1 MFMTPD
7 PTSLE
12 TAPPL
17 RSPRWPWVAAV
28 ASGLLLSLA
37 FPDWDVPAMVWFWM
51 FPLLAAL
58 WGPAN
63 GVPPGRAFGLGW
75 IAGFVCHFLVLRW
88 LRDIHGAGH
97 LSMVGWILLPAYL
110 ACYTGLW
117 SLFAATVGRPAK
129 GEESESRLS
138 PSLAGIRAAALNAAA
153 WVFLEWFRG
162 WFLGGFG
169 WNGLGVPMQ
178 ANAAMVQM
186 AEITGA
192 SGLSF
197 LPVFLSIALYSAAT
211 RIHQRVRRGQAKA
224 ALNFD
229 FTAAMALVVVWFLF
243 GAARLVGL
251 RAPEGGEKIQVL
263 ILQRNIPQELKW
275 DPTLAL
281 DHVRGYLDAAGNAFQ
296 KHESERQKRVET
308 ALAAEGEI
316 HINLA
321 PVEWILLPE
330 SALPFYLTDP
340 VVDEFRA
347 AMRDIAGELAS
358 IVTGINDAEI
368 GEDPKMFNTI
378 AVLAGEQDPVTYR
391 KRNLVPFGEY
401 LPLRWFPPMDWL
413 AGEAVPG
420 DFTPG
425 DSTDPLVVK
434 TRSGEV
440 DIIPAICFEDTL
452 GRHTRL
458 FVRPNRAQVIVNTT
472 NDGWF
477 ADPAA
482 ALQHAANARLRCIE
496 TRRPM
501 VRAAN
506 TGWSGVVDAT
516 GVVRAGII
524 DKKSGSPQIA
534 DTLIADVELDKN
546 PPLTFHTRFG
556 DAFSFACGFV
566 ALVGI
571 FLRILVPATRQSREG
586 SNNKA
591 RPK

>member
-1 MFMTPD
+1 MNSDSPS
-7 PTSLE
+7 PE
-12 TAPPL
+12 IPL
-17 RSPRWPWVAAV
+17 SARFPRWPWLAAV

-37 FPDWDVPAMVWFWM
+37 YPDWDVPAMVWFWI

-58 WGPAN
+58 WGPAAR
-63 GVPPGRAFGLGW
+63 VTPGRAFALGW
-75 IAGFVCHFLVLRW
+75 LAGFACHFLVLRW
-88 LRDIHGAGH
+88 LRDIHAAGN
-97 LSMVGWILLPAYL
+97 LSLLGWVLLPAYL
-110 ACYTGLW
+110 ACFTGLW
-117 SLFAATVGRPAK
+117 SLFAATVGRLAKVEEVENRFSPAA
-129 GEESESRLS
+129 
-138 PSLAGIRAAALNAAA
+138 AGLRAAAINAAA

-197 LPVFLSIALYSAAT
+197 LPVFLSIGLYSAAM
-211 RIHQRVRRGQAKA
+211 RIHQRVRKGQAKA
-224 ALNFD
+224 GLNLD
-229 FTAAMALVVVWFLF
+229 FTATMALVVIWFLF

-251 RAPEGGEKIQVL
+251 RPPENAEKMQVL
-263 ILQRNIPQELKW
+263 ILQRNIPQDLKW
-275 DPTLAL
+275 DPALAL
-281 DHVRGYLDAAGNAFQ
+281 DHVRGYLDAAARAFEEN
-296 KHESERQKRVET
+296 ESERQKRVEA

-316 HINLA
+316 QINLA
-321 PVEWILLPE
+321 PVEWILMPE
-330 SALPFYLTDP
+330 SALPFYLYEP
-340 VVDEFRA
+340 VVDEFRT
-347 AMRDIAGELAS
+347 AMRDIAGGNTA

-368 GEDPKMFNTI
+368 GETPKMFNTI
-378 AVLAGEQDPVTYR
+378 AVLSGEADPITYR

-401 LPLRWFPPMDWL
+401 LPLRWFPPMEWL

-425 DSTDPLVVK
+425 DSTEPLVVR
-434 TRSGEV
+434 TRAGEV
-440 DIIPAICFEDTL
+440 EILPAICFEDTL

-458 FVRPNRAQVIVNTT
+458 FVRSGRRQVIVNTT

-506 TGWSGVVDAT
+506 TGWSGVIDRT
-516 GVVRAGII
+516 GVVRAEII
-524 DKKSGSPQIA
+524 DTKSGSPQIA
-534 DTLIADVELDKN
+534 GTLIADVELDKN

-556 DAFSFACGFV
+556 DVFSFACGFA
-566 ALVGI
+566 ALLGI
-571 FLRILVPATRQSREG
+571 LLHW
-586 SNNKA
+586 
-591 RPK
+591 RPRPRP